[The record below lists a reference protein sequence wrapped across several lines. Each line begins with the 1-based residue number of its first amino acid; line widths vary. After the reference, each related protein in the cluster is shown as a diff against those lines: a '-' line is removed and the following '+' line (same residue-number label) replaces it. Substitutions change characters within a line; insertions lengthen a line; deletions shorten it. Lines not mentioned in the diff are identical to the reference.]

1 MKEAFLKFISQK
13 GLCDAEDR
21 ILLGVSGGVDSM
33 VMAYLFVHGGFEVGI
48 AHVNYGLRGE
58 DSIRDELIALDFAK
72 TFEVPIY
79 IQKVD
84 PESLKEGGSLQ
95 MNAREIRYQFFEEI
109 ASRERYQKIATA
121 HQLDDSLETIL
132 LNLTKGTGI
141 SGVKGI
147 PVANGKVIRPMQFT
161 YRAEIEHFAIEHGIL
176 WGEDVSNASNKYQRN
191 LIRNEVIPILKQ
203 INPALLDTFVDTQ
216 VRLLGAHQIVEAA
229 KADFLALSSRYE
241 GEVWIMDT
249 GQVSHSPYWL
259 ALISEVLSDY
269 GFNFSQVKDIC
280 TGIVSG
286 QSGLIFYSE
295 DFELN
300 VDRKRVLVRRVQK
313 PTEEEIL
320 TIDEESPVSMAFGH
334 KITLQKVKGATLP
347 STRDI
352 HIAFLDASKVRFPL
366 TLRRWRNGDRFV
378 PLGMKG
384 RKMVSDFMIDHKI
397 PVTLKRDIYVLLSGE
412 EIVWLVNHRISDL
425 FKVTPETPSMLKI
438 TVERS

>member
-13 GLCDAEDR
+13 GLCGTDDR

-33 VMAYLFVHGGFEVGI
+33 VMAYLFLQGGFDVGI
-48 AHVNYGLRGE
+48 AHINYGLRGE

-72 TFEVPIY
+72 THEIPIH

-84 PESLKEGGSLQ
+84 PATLKEGGSLQ

-109 ASRERYQKIATA
+109 ATRERYQKIATA
-121 HQLDDSLETIL
+121 HQLNDSLETTL

-141 SGVKGI
+141 SGIKGI
-147 PVANGKVIRPMQFT
+147 PLVNGRVIRPMQFT
-161 YRAEIEHFAIEHGIL
+161 HRAEIERFAIEHGIL

-191 LIRNEVIPILKQ
+191 LIRNEVIPLLKQ

-216 VRLLGAHQIVEAA
+216 VRLLGAQQIVERA

-241 GEVWIMDT
+241 GEVWIIET
-249 GQVSHSPYWL
+249 GQFDHSPFWVTLL
-259 ALISEVLSDY
+259 AEVLTDF
-269 GFNFSQVKDIC
+269 GFNFSQVRDIH
-280 TGIVSG
+280 TGILGG

-300 VDRKRVLVRRVQK
+300 VDRKRILVRRVQK
-313 PTEEEIL
+313 PTEEESL

-334 KITLQKVKGATLP
+334 KITMQKVRGATLP
-347 STRDI
+347 TTVNT

-366 TLRRWRNGDRFV
+366 TLRRWRSGDRFV

-412 EIVWLVNHRISDL
+412 EIVWLVNYRISDL